1 MDTIRI
7 VTLVDGAT
15 SVGIDAVWSFFETIP
30 AGDRTFFKEP
40 VEGPGTISGWMFD
53 DRASRF
59 LAVDG
64 DRVIGYLAVIPGIG
78 WSSHVGELRLVVD
91 PTVRRAGLGHRL
103 ARHGLAAALR
113 LGLAKVVV
121 EVVSTQES
129 TIGLFTGLGFRAEAL
144 LEDHVRDSAG
154 DFADLLVLANRVDDS
169 WTTMAQVG
177 LDAVL
182 D

>member
-1 MDTIRI
+1 MDDIRI
-7 VTLVDGAT
+7 VSLAEGAAAA
-15 SVGIDAVWSFFETIP
+15 GIEGVASFFEALP

-40 VEGPGTISGWMFD
+40 VDGAGTVSGWMFD

-59 LAVDG
+59 LALRG
-64 DRVIGYLAVIPGIG
+64 DRVVGYLAVIPGVG

-144 LEDHVRDSAG
+144 LEDHVRDGSG
-154 DFADLLVLANRVDDS
+154 EFADLLVLANRVDDS
-169 WTTMAQVG
+169 WSTLAQVG